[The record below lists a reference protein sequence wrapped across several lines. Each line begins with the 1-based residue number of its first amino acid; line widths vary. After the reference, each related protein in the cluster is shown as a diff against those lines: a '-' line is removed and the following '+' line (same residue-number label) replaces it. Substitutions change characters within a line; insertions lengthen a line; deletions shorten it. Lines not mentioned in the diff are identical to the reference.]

1 MSLLRATSF
10 RAAMAYT
17 AALTVAVALVLGLL
31 YNRLEQRLLDMQDA
45 VIWREAANLSRVY
58 EQEGTQSL
66 AALVSIKADLN
77 QGFVLRL
84 SNALGVYLAGNLAP
98 FPSPENTQAAQD
110 GWFYVTT
117 PQTQIR
123 ARLLR
128 LDNDLVV
135 LLGQDMHDTQNLL
148 ATMVRLFALALLGL
162 MIFGLAGGALLAR
175 RNLARVAK
183 LNQELQP
190 VSQGQFASRVSIDA
204 SGDEWTLMAGH
215 INTMLA
221 RIESLMA
228 DTKQVSDNLAHD
240 LRKPLTR
247 LKARLEA
254 LLEQSEDAARDQLAD
269 ALEDVDGL
277 LHSFAALLA
286 LSRLESGAAKLTR
299 QPIDGAE
306 LLTNLHDLFEAVFVD
321 KQMRLVL
328 DVTPVSGFEG
338 DEPLLVQA
346 VANLL
351 ENALAHA
358 SVPDSQVVLALHE
371 AEGDILISLTD
382 GGAGIPADK
391 YTDVQKRFVRLEE
404 SRTSDG
410 NGLGLSLV
418 AAICRHHG
426 GALELGVG
434 TLTLDD
440 GASGLKA
447 VLRLP
452 KRA

>member
-1 MSLLRATSF
+1 MSLFRATSF
-10 RAAMAYT
+10 RAAIAYT
-17 AALTVAVALVLGLL
+17 AALTLAVALVLGLL
-31 YNRLEQRLLDMQDA
+31 YQRLEQRLLDMQDA
-45 VIWREAANLSRVY
+45 VLWREAANLSRVY
-58 EQEGTQSL
+58 EQEGAQSL
-66 AALVSIKADLN
+66 AALVTLKSDLN

-84 SNALGVYLAGNLAP
+84 SNALGVYLAGNLAA
-98 FPSPENTQAAQD
+98 FPSPENTQVAQD

-117 PQTQIR
+117 SETQIR
-123 ARLLR
+123 ARVLR
-128 LDNDLVV
+128 LDSDLVV
-135 LLGQDMHDTQNLL
+135 LLGQDMRDTQNLL

-162 MIFGLAGGALLAR
+162 MVFGLAGGTFLAR

-190 VSQGQFASRVSIDA
+190 VLQGQFSSRVSIDA
-204 SGDEWTLMAGH
+204 SGDEWALMASH

-254 LLEQSEDAARDQLAD
+254 LLEQSDARARDQLAD

-277 LHSFAALLA
+277 LHSFTALLA
-286 LSRLESGAAKLTR
+286 LSRLESGAAKLTL
-299 QPIDGAE
+299 QPLDGLE
-306 LLTNLHDLFEAVFVD
+306 LVTNLHDLFEAVFAD
-321 KQMRLVL
+321 KQMHLAL
-328 DVTPVSGFEG
+328 DAVAVNDFEG

-346 VANLL
+346 LANLL
-351 ENALAHA
+351 ENALTHA
-358 SVPDSQVVLALHE
+358 SVAGSQVVLALQE
-371 AEGDILISLTD
+371 NDTDILLSLTD
-382 GGAGIPADK
+382 GGTGIPADK
-391 YTDVQKRFVRLEE
+391 YTDVQKRFVRLDE
-404 SRTSDG
+404 SRSGDG

-426 GALELGVG
+426 GMLEL
-434 TLTLDD
+434 DD
-440 GASGLKA
+440 AAPGLKA